1 MCVSGFRIT
10 GIEARRHRR
19 SGRPKQVRIDHN
31 TTVLSIIRDAGKER
45 VTVEYRYSV
54 TYGGLGMVQLDGEIT
69 YASGDSGS
77 AREVQK
83 LWEREHKMPD
93 AAAEEV
99 HNAVLSQGSFEVFVL
114 ARKLGLPPPV
124 KVEVPQVKFQKGKG
138 KTSGS
143 TAGPE
148 VA

>member
-1 MCVSGFRIT
+1 MAVSGFRIT

-19 SGRPKQVRIDHN
+19 SSRPQQVRIDHN
-31 TTVLSIIRDAGKER
+31 TPVLSIRAADKER
-45 VTVEYRYSV
+45 ATVEYRYTV
-54 TYGGLGMVQLDGEIT
+54 PYGGLGMVQLDGEIT
-69 YASGDSGS
+69 YASGDGGT

-93 AAAEEV
+93 GAAEEV

-114 ARKLGLPPPV
+114 ARKLNLPPPV

-138 KTSGS
+138 KTSGT

>member
-1 MCVSGFRIT
+1 MI
-10 GIEARRHRR
+10 
-19 SGRPKQVRIDHN
+19 
-31 TTVLSIIRDAGKER
+31 
-45 VTVEYRYSV
+45 
-54 TYGGLGMVQLDGEIT
+54 QLDGEIT
-69 YASGDSGS
+69 YASGDGGT
-77 AREVQK
+77 AQEVQE

-93 AAAEEV
+93 GAAEEV
-99 HNAVLSQGSFEVFVL
+99 HNAILSQGSFEVFVL
-114 ARKLGLPPPV
+114 ARKLNLPPPV

>member
-1 MCVSGFRIT
+1 MAVSGFRIT

-19 SGRPKQVRIDHN
+19 SGRPQQVRIDHN
-31 TTVLSIIRDAGKER
+31 TTVLSIRAAGKER
-45 VTVEYRYSV
+45 ATVEYRYTV

-69 YASGDSGS
+69 YASGDGGT

-93 AAAEEV
+93 GAAEEV

>member
-1 MCVSGFRIT
+1 MGVSGFRIT

-19 SGRPKQVRIDHN
+19 SGRPQQVRIDHN
-31 TTVLSIIRDAGKER
+31 TTVLSIRDAGKER
-45 VTVEYRYSV
+45 ATVEYRYTV
-54 TYGGLGMVQLDGEIT
+54 NYGGLGMVQLDGEVT
-69 YASGDSGS
+69 YASGDGGT
-77 AREVQK
+77 AKEVQK
-83 LWEREHKMPD
+83 LWERDHKMPD
-93 AAAEEV
+93 GAAEEV

-138 KTSGS
+138 EARGS

>member
-1 MCVSGFRIT
+1 MAVSGFRIT

-19 SGRPKQVRIDHN
+19 SGRPQQVRIDHN
-31 TTVLSIIRDAGKER
+31 TTVLSIRAAGKGR
-45 VTVEYRYSV
+45 ATVEYRYTV

-69 YASGDSGS
+69 YASGDGGT

-93 AAAEEV
+93 GAAEEV

-114 ARKLGLPPPV
+114 ARKLNLPPPV
-124 KVEVPQVKFQKGKG
+124 KV
-138 KTSGS
+138 
-143 TAGPE
+143 
-148 VA
+148 